1 MATRKLGVGDEDTV
15 NTIDTNADGKP
26 DVYVITDVAPQLG
39 WVVDPP
45 AAPPGAPFE
54 LGQGSTPD
62 PDLDPFARTWRDR
75 LVRP

>member
-1 MATRKLGVGDEDTV
+1 MATRRLNVGAEDSVTE
-15 NTIDTNADGKP
+15 IDTNADGKT
-26 DVYVITDVAPQLG
+26 DVYVVTDVAPQLA

-45 AAPPGAPFE
+45 DAPPGAPFA
-54 LGQGSTPD
+54 LGEGSTPD